1 MSLATV
7 DGEIRIYS
15 GRSRSG
21 KTAKCLI
28 DIEAG
33 KFETVFVFDIE
44 AQWCEIK
51 GFKKITSLAE
61 FKKICVSGKK
71 GKYAVVV
78 SGDLKPEFEKFCKC
92 VFHYASFFGRC
103 AIVAEELASVTTTSK
118 APPAWGD
125 VCRRIL
131 KRGAW
136 VFAISQRWAEADKT
150 AIGNASRIFI
160 FQPATMSDAK
170 YLAEKV
176 NLNESDIFN
185 LDYDTY
191 QYIEYDNGN
200 RSNEFKNLPFPN
212 KKAKKAN

>member
-1 MSLATV
+1 MTLATN
-7 DGEIRIYS
+7 DGQIRIYS

-21 KTAKCLI
+21 KTAKCHI

-51 GFKKITSLAE
+51 GYKKITSLDE
-61 FKKICVSGKK
+61 FKKICISGKK
-71 GKYAVVV
+71 GKYALVVN
-78 SGDLKPEFEKFCKC
+78 GDLKPQFEKFCMC
-92 VFHYASFFGRC
+92 VFHYASYFGRC
-103 AIVAEELASVTTTSK
+103 AIVAEELADVTTTSK
-118 APPAWGD
+118 APPWWGA

-150 AIGNASRIFI
+150 AIGNAAFIYI

-176 NLNESDIFN
+176 SMSESEIFN
-185 LDYDTY
+185 LDYDGY
-191 QYIEYDNGN
+191 EYIE
-200 RSNEFKNLPFPN
+200 SNLGKRKNTLKSLPFPR
-212 KKAKKAN
+212 KKDTN